1 MEGKRLILFMERT
14 KPSTLWI
21 DGDSVGTLGHIYAPH
36 CYSLPALAPGSH
48 HIKIRIDNSPSSVP
62 AEIQS
67 SHAWT
72 DGTQT
77 NWNGILGDF
86 YIEATPHTYLKQ
98 VQVYPSVKEK
108 KARIHVNIYSDSE
121 QSGVVTLSAKTWNT
135 QQEHQLPDMEK
146 QVGLSKGENKIELT
160 LDMGNRMQTW
170 SEFHPTLYALN
181 VTLAT
186 NEGKDNIITDFG
198 MRDFATEGTQFT
210 INGFKTFLRGKH
222 DACVFPLT
230 GYAPMDVKSWRK
242 VFQTAKSYGI
252 NYYRCH
258 SYTPPRAAF
267 AAADIEG
274 IYFQAELPLWG
285 SISPD
290 NHRLNDFLQNEAYM
304 TLDYMGTDI
313 LLAIGYGTY
322 KLTAEDTKAYQLV
335 NSLDPYYKAEIDAA
349 NNRYCVVSAQ
359 VIGAEVYMN
368 DSTIDW
374 AHIIN
379 QALAVEQKDSIHYN
393 QVTGK
398 EMKAFFQDGDMRRVD
413 VNGNVLIVFYPEEK
427 DSTMIGMNYAE
438 GSFLRI
444 YLKDRK
450 MEEAALIGK
459 SNGILYP
466 MDQIPADKMK
476 LPSFVWFDYI
486 RPLNKDDIFEW
497 RGKKAGE
504 TLQKSDR
511 KPLTS
516 PRDMHIKRT
525 KK

>member
-1 MEGKRLILFMERT
+1 MRNFIVLCLLACLASCTDKKEFQTIRERIDLSGNWNSSLGNCTLPGTTDENKLGDGRHPTNVTSQLTRTYPYSGIVEYEKDVEIPVQMEGKRLILFMERT

-21 DGDSVGTLGHIYAPH
+21 DGDSIGTLGHIYAPH

-86 YIEATPHTYLKQ
+86 YIEATPHTYLEQ

-267 AAADIEG
+267 AAA
-274 IYFQAELPLWG
+274 
-285 SISPD
+285 
-290 NHRLNDFLQNEAYM
+290 M
-304 TLDYMGTDI
+304 TSSSV
-313 LLAIGYGTY
+313 AS
-322 KLTAEDTKAYQLV
+322 K
-335 NSLDPYYKAEIDAA
+335 
-349 NNRYCVVSAQ
+349 
-359 VIGAEVYMN
+359 
-368 DSTIDW
+368 
-374 AHIIN
+374 
-379 QALAVEQKDSIHYN
+379 
-393 QVTGK
+393 
-398 EMKAFFQDGDMRRVD
+398 
-413 VNGNVLIVFYPEEK
+413 
-427 DSTMIGMNYAE
+427 
-438 GSFLRI
+438 
-444 YLKDRK
+444 
-450 MEEAALIGK
+450 
-459 SNGILYP
+459 
-466 MDQIPADKMK
+466 
-476 LPSFVWFDYI
+476 
-486 RPLNKDDIFEW
+486 RP
-497 RGKKAGE
+497 
-504 TLQKSDR
+504 
-511 KPLTS
+511 
-516 PRDMHIKRT
+516 
-525 KK
+525 